1 MNVRPPGG
9 DPAVTGDVTVTS
21 HTAAVAQP
29 MGSVCA
35 TQGTRVSSAT
45 CPVKLGSMAVV
56 VQRGMC
62 KVDTLIGLNISVTA
76 YALLLF
82 LYLLSL
88 VVVSVKTIRS
98 ALPLM
103 APVTHVS
110 PAGTVHN
117 ATARARL
124 VIMVMA
130 ARRSVHVAGIM
141 NPVIRKLGNV
151 GGVTLDGL
159 AQGLRH
165 TFIIYHNN
173 KSHMF
178 YIISK
183 HCTKYIIKQGFSTV
197 SGGFNYHISCYR
209 VNTLSFG
216 TFSSCVSAFEN

>member
-1 MNVRPPGG
+1 
-9 DPAVTGDVTVTS
+9 
-21 HTAAVAQP
+21 
-29 MGSVCA
+29 
-35 TQGTRVSSAT
+35 
-45 CPVKLGSMAVV
+45 
-56 VQRGMC
+56 
-62 KVDTLIGLNISVTA
+62 
-76 YALLLF
+76 
-82 LYLLSL
+82 
-88 VVVSVKTIRS
+88 
-98 ALPLM
+98 M

-141 NPVIRKLGNV
+141 NPVIQKLGNV

-216 TFSSCVSAFEN
+216 TFSSCVSAFENWELKTLPFGAYSCLYQAHNCAAIYWNHMMDCLPHACFNSAY